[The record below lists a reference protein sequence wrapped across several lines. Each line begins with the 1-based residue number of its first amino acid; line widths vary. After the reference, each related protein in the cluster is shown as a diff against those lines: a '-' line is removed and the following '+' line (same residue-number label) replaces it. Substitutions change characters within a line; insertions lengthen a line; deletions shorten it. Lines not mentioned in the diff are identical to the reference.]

1 MGVHKELIQ
10 LPNGTTKERWRVD
23 FTWKYPDGKQAR
35 IRELSPIQNKR
46 GAEEHERQLRFA
58 LQLGTYKQALPPKVE
73 TLSEFLP
80 QYWAYAK
87 LHHKASNLHDKEN
100 RLRRDVLPVLGDKPI
115 DQIGVAD
122 KDKLASKLKERGLQA
137 STINNSLG
145 ALGSIL
151 RYAEEIEVIDSAP
164 ASRFL
169 KVPEAKFDFFTFEEY
184 DRILAVAP
192 DVRSSERLAKLLISG
207 DAGLRLGEVRALGW
221 DDIDFVA
228 GHLTVNYA
236 FWRKIKGPPKG
247 GRSRKIPMTERLKRE
262 LLSIRHLKGPL
273 VFCNDDGSLLSADA
287 FDGVIERLSKRA
299 GLRSIGWHGLRH
311 TFCSHLAMRGATT
324 KAIQELAGHQS
335 LMTTQRYMH
344 LAPSHLREAIRLLE
358 PTKGSAEIV
367 TT

>member
-1 MGVHKELIQ
+1 MGVHKELVKLQ
-10 LPNGTTKERWRVD
+10 NGTTKERWRVD
-23 FTWKYPDGKQAR
+23 FTWKHPDGSQVR

-58 LQLGTYKQALPPKVE
+58 LQLGTYQQAQPPKVP
-73 TLSEFLP
+73 TLKEFVP

-87 LHHKASNLHDKEN
+87 LHHKASTLHNKEN

-115 DQIGVAD
+115 DHIGVAD
-122 KDKLASKLKERGLQA
+122 KDKLASKLKERGLKA

-169 KVPEAKFDFFTFEEY
+169 KVPEAKYDFFTFEEY
-184 DRILAVAP
+184 DRILKVAP
-192 DVRSSERLAKLLISG
+192 DIRSSERLAKLLVSA
-207 DAGLRLGEVRALGW
+207 DAGLRLGEVRALKW
-221 DDIDFVA
+221 EDIDFVA
-228 GHLTVNYA
+228 GHLTVNHSY
-236 FWRKIKGPPKG
+236 WRKIIGPPKG
-247 GRSRKIPMTERLKRE
+247 GRSRKIPMTERLKRA
-262 LLSIRHLKGPL
+262 LQSVRHLKGPL
-273 VFCNDDGSLLSADA
+273 VFCNDDGALLSSEA
-287 FDGVIERLSKRA
+287 FDGVIDRLSKRA
-299 GLRSIGWHGLRH
+299 GLRNIGWHGLRH

-358 PTKGSAEIV
+358 PQSGPADSL